1 MNIVIGY
8 FAFVLAAMP
17 AGVLFDWWYWGEMK

>member
-17 AGVLFDWWYWGEMK
+17 VGMLLDRWIWGEME